1 MYPWSKLLPQ
11 RKQQGN
17 QQKIILYKAT
27 LYGVLALCTFALIA
41 EILPEIS
48 AKMFVIPALL
58 LAIMICAVDLFR
70 MKKEAA
76 ITQEEN

>member
-1 MYPWSKLLPQ
+1 LSQ

-17 QQKIILYKAT
+17 QQKIILYKTT

-48 AKMFVIPALL
+48 AKMFVIPALI
-58 LAIMICAVDLFR
+58 LAMMICVIDLFR
-70 MKKEAA
+70 MNKVSA
-76 ITQEEN
+76 IPQEEN

>member
-1 MYPWSKLLPQ
+1 MYSWSKLLSQ

-27 LYGVLALCTFALIA
+27 LYGVLVLCTFALIA

-70 MKKEAA
+70 MKDAA